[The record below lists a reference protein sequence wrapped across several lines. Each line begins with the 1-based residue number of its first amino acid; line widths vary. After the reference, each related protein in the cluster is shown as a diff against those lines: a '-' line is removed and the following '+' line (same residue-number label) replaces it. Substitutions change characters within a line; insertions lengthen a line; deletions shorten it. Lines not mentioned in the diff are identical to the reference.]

1 MEASVLAAVGCLTA
15 FASAGLLGAAF
26 AGRQGAVAR
35 ARVGRGIG
43 GRDLLS
49 RVVSRGI
56 VWSRPV
62 ACAALSHDWV
72 RCWSADVA
80 RMLERRGLPATAEG
94 ACSCAVAA
102 LAALFVG
109 GWVLAGPLA
118 GCALSAFASA
128 LVATAVRRDRER
140 GAEELRDAT
149 PEALRSLGA
158 CFQAG
163 LSLLQTF
170 RQVGGEID
178 GALGASFHRA
188 AHVLETGGTVPEA
201 LAGLKEGASAEMA
214 FVAVALDIQHTSGG
228 SMRQVLDAA
237 GDSVASEME
246 LRRSMR
252 VQTAQAKLSA
262 RIVSVMPFALIAVF
276 SLTTE
281 DFLEPFFS
289 SVAGMGLLALAVALQ
304 VSGIVL
310 VRRVLTVG
318 EV

>member
-118 GCALSAFASA
+118 GCALSASASA

-163 LSLLQTF
+163 LS
-170 RQVGGEID
+170 
-178 GALGASFHRA
+178 SF
-188 AHVLETGGTVPEA
+188 TDVPP
-201 LAGLKEGASAEMA
+201 G
-214 FVAVALDIQHTSGG
+214 
-228 SMRQVLDAA
+228 
-237 GDSVASEME
+237 
-246 LRRSMR
+246 RRR
-252 VQTAQAKLSA
+252 
-262 RIVSVMPFALIAVF
+262 
-276 SLTTE
+276 
-281 DFLEPFFS
+281 D
-289 SVAGMGLLALAVALQ
+289 
-304 VSGIVL
+304 
-310 VRRVLTVG
+310 
-318 EV
+318 

>member
-15 FASAGLLGAAF
+15 FASAGLLAVAF
-26 AGRQGAVAR
+26 AGRAGTAARVRAGRGGSGQSLLAR
-35 ARVGRGIG
+35 A
-43 GRDLLS
+43 
-49 RVVSRGI
+49 VSRGV

-62 ACAALSHDWV
+62 ARAALAHDGV
-72 RCWSADVA
+72 RRLSADA
-80 RMLERRGLPATAEG
+80 AGMLERAGLPATAEG
-94 ACSCAVAA
+94 ACSCAIAV
-102 LAALFVG
+102 LVVLFAG
-109 GWVLAGPLA
+109 GCAVAGPPA
-118 GCALSAFASA
+118 GCALSALAVA
-128 LVATAVRRDRER
+128 LAAVAMRRER
-140 GAEELRDAT
+140 ERAVEELRDAT

-163 LSLLQTF
+163 FSLLQTF
-170 RQVGGEID
+170 RQVGGEV
-178 GALGASFHRA
+178 GGPLGASFRRA

-214 FVAVALDIQHTSGG
+214 FVAVALDIQHTTGG

-281 DFLEPFFS
+281 GFLDPFFS
-289 SVAGMGLLALAVALQ
+289 SAAGVGLLVVAIALQ

-318 EV
+318 EA